1 MSLYPKFI
9 SHNQLPYFY
18 GTIEPIF
25 FTQDHFAIQHM
36 NSILPKFPK
45 YLNESRDLKVNECQ
59 SNLYVMLKQ
68 LLFFISF
75 TTSFEDGIL

>member
-1 MSLYPKFI
+1 
-9 SHNQLPYFY
+9 
-18 GTIEPIF
+18 
-25 FTQDHFAIQHM
+25 M
-36 NSILPKFPK
+36 NSMLPKFPK
-45 YLNESRDLKVNECQ
+45 YLNESGDLKVNECQ